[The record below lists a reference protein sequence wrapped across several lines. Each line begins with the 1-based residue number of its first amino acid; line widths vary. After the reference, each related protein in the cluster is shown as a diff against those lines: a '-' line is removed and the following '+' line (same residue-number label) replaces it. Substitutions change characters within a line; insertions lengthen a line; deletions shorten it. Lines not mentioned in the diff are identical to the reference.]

1 MARITRAQY
10 HERVPLTLLACC
22 PLLLLILVLNESR
35 AQTPI
40 TSSGLNTVVT
50 TTGNIHDITGGT
62 RPGGGVNLFHS
73 FEDFNVPANHIANFF
88 NDSGLATSNILGR
101 VSGGNPSEI
110 LGTIQTIGFG
120 NANLFLVNPAGFL
133 FGPNATVN
141 VGGMVAFTSADY
153 LRLSDNARFNTI
165 PNTAADALLTPMPVA
180 AFGFLGSNPGAIT
193 VQGSQFT
200 VTDGQ
205 SISLVGGNISIGAD
219 TPDGGTPQPAQL
231 SAPNGNILLAN
242 TASPGE
248 FAAATLHPLSN
259 VDGASFTS
267 HGSIA
272 LGADSNINISG
283 ANTLSIRGGQ
293 FVLSINDSVLTTSHT
308 TGPPETISLSRGS
321 SIIGSTTANNDRGVI
336 TINSD
341 TLAMDGAAITSTAI
355 GPSHGMDIAVTIDQL
370 ELSGGAQ
377 IASDAGDTG
386 AGGDINISVKESV
399 SISGYDT
406 EGTLPGIVTFFVDP
420 NSGLPLVTSGLF
432 SSASGSGN
440 GGHISISNSANSPQS
455 PSVTLDNAGQI
466 ATLNSGTGRGGNIT
480 LNGIASLTLDNGA
493 QLFSSSG
500 TDWANNTFSGIGP
513 GGNISVIASD
523 QVRVSGGNLDL
534 FSLTQISSRSS
545 GIGDNG
551 HITLHAP
558 LISLETG
565 GTLTSSKSVSNSDSP
580 GLHGDIS
587 IVSDS
592 LTVSGAFDFEG
603 ELLPSGIQTIAIGPL
618 SQTSGIHTPLV
629 GGNISVSSAV
639 VSVDQG
645 FVGSTHQRWATGGNL
660 IFDVG
665 DLNVTQGGSIRAQG
679 DGTLPTGRV
688 TVTASGLVEVSGVV
702 DGTRSTI
709 ENVAGGVGHGNDI
722 AISAHQVLVS
732 DGGRINSETR
742 GLDGLNISISA
753 DESVIVS
760 TGGKMRIGVRDFD
773 GGALHIS
780 APSILLDQGILQTS
794 TVGTGSAGSVMLTAD
809 HVMLTGGQIRSETE
823 QTTGTGGN
831 ITIHASETISIS
843 GQFSGSDT
851 DTPGPAGIFARSF
864 NAGGNAGNAS
874 LTAPIITV
882 ADGGQINSSTSS
894 ASLGGDIFVNAN
906 TVTIENGGTLSA
918 KTSGTAATATGGSI
932 TVTATN
938 QVAMTDGASISASST
953 GPGNAGSIDIDAGS
967 QFTMTNSSVT
977 TEATQSGGGAIKITT
992 DPSGTVLLTN
1002 STISASVL
1010 DGAGG
1015 GGSVNID
1022 PLFVILVNSHILAT
1036 AIQGA
1041 GGNIFITTNLLLPD
1055 ANSVIS
1061 ASSQFG
1067 QSGTVTIQSPNAP
1080 ISGQIHPLGKTPL
1093 IATSLFNQQCAS
1105 AAGGQFSS
1113 FTVAGRNSLPTEPGS
1128 WLTSP
1133 IAMAGVEPRLK
1144 AEGGKA
1150 EGLSGLSRLSG
1161 VSDVVRAR
1169 LAAHQIDQAD
1179 QIDKTDQSPLS
1190 LRQIA
1195 PAGFL
1200 TQAFSVEEPAGCQ
1213 S

>member
-1 MARITRAQY
+1 
-10 HERVPLTLLACC
+10 
-22 PLLLLILVLNESR
+22 
-35 AQTPI
+35 
-40 TSSGLNTVVT
+40 
-50 TTGNIHDITGGT
+50 
-62 RPGGGVNLFHS
+62 LFHS
-73 FEDFNVPANHIANFF
+73 FGDFNVPHNNIANFL
-88 NDSGLATSNILGR
+88 NDTGLPTSNILGR
-101 VSGGNPSEI
+101 VTGGDISNI
-110 LGTIQTIGFG
+110 FGTIQTTGFG
-120 NANLFLVNPAGFL
+120 NANLFLMNPAGFL

-180 AFGFLGSNPGAIT
+180 AFGFLGFNPEAIT

-205 SISLVGGNISIGAD
+205 SISLVGGDISIGSG

-231 SAPNGNILLAN
+231 SAPNGNILLAS

-248 FAAATLHPLSN
+248 FAAATLQPLSN
-259 VDGASFTS
+259 LDGASFTS
-267 HGSIA
+267 YGSIELA
-272 LGADSNINISG
+272 GSSSINISG
-283 ANTLSIRGGQ
+283 ASTVSIRGGQ
-293 FVLSINDSVLTTSHT
+293 FVLLMNDAALTTSQT
-308 TGPPETISLSRGS
+308 IGSPETITLSRGS
-321 SIIGSTTANNDRGVI
+321 SIIGSTSANNDGGVI

-341 TLAMDGAAITSTAI
+341 TLAMDGAAIKSTAI
-355 GPSHGMDIAVTIDQL
+355 GPSHGMDIAVTADQL

-377 IASDAGDTG
+377 IASDTG
-386 AGGDINISVKESV
+386 GTGTGGDINVSVRDSV

-406 EGTLPGIVTFFVDP
+406 TGTLPGVVTVFADP
-420 NSGLPLVTSGLF
+420 TFGLPLVTSGLF
-432 SSASGSGN
+432 SSTSGSGN
-440 GGHISISNSANSPQS
+440 GGHISISNSANSTQG

-466 ATLNSGTGRGGNIT
+466 ATLDSGSGRGGDIALHN
-480 LNGIASLTLDNGA
+480 IASLTLENGA

-500 TDWANNTFSGIGP
+500 VDWTNTAFSGIGP

-534 FSLTQISSRSS
+534 FALTQISSQSS

-558 LISLETG
+558 LINFESG
-565 GTLTSSKSVSNSDSP
+565 GRLTSSKSVSNSDSP

-603 ELLPSGIQTIAIGPL
+603 ELSASGIQTIDIGPL
-618 SQTSGIHTPLV
+618 SQTPGIHTPLV

-639 VSVDQG
+639 VSIDQG
-645 FVGSTHQRWATGGNL
+645 FVGSTHQRLATGGNL

-709 ENVAGGVGHGNDI
+709 ENVAGGVGHGSDI

-760 TGGKMRIGVRDFD
+760 TGGKIRIGVGDFD

-794 TVGTGSAGSVMLTAD
+794 TVGTGSAGSVLLTAD
-809 HVMLTGGQIRSETE
+809 HVVLGGGQIRSETE

-851 DTPGPAGIFARSF
+851 DAPGSAGIFARSF

-918 KTSGTAATATGGSI
+918 KTSGTETTATGGSI
-932 TVTATN
+932 TVTTTN
-938 QVAMTDGASISASST
+938 QVMMTGGASITTSST
-953 GPGNAGSIDIDAGS
+953 GPGNAGNIDIDAGS
-967 QFTMTNSSVT
+967 QFTMTDSSVT
-977 TEATQSGGGAIKITT
+977 TESTQSGGGAIKITT

-1010 DGAGG
+1010 NGAGG

-1022 PLFVILVNSHILAT
+1022 PLFVILVNSQILAT
-1036 AIQGA
+1036 SVFGP
-1041 GGNIFITTNLLLPD
+1041 GGEIFITTNLLLTD
-1055 ANSVIS
+1055 ATSVIS
-1061 ASSQFG
+1061 ADSPFG
-1067 QSGTVTIQSPNAP
+1067 VNGTVTIQSPNAP
-1080 ISGQIHPLGKTPL
+1080 ISGQVHPLGKAPL
-1093 IATSLFNQQCAS
+1093 LATSLLNQQCAS
-1105 AAGGQFSS
+1105 VAGGQFSS

-1133 IAMAGVEPRLK
+1133 LATLGTGQGIQ

-1150 EGLSGLSRLSG
+1150 EGLSRLSG
-1161 VSDVVRAR
+1161 VSDVVRAG
-1169 LAAHQIDQAD
+1169 LAAHQINQTD

-1200 TQAFSVEEPAGCQ
+1200 TRAFSVDEPAGCQ